1 LCVGLKNKS
10 DTRKATGNVWG
21 SCRSITKKDSDRTSI
36 ISQFWCSFPFTSQ
49 REWGQGR
56 GEVKSRK
63 GGAKKKEKVKS
74 SAGISTELQRIFLAP
89 RFSRVWRVAARHP
102 RVLQV

>member
-1 LCVGLKNKS
+1 
-10 DTRKATGNVWG
+10 
-21 SCRSITKKDSDRTSI
+21 
-36 ISQFWCSFPFTSQ
+36 
-49 REWGQGR
+49 
-56 GEVKSRK
+56 VKSRK